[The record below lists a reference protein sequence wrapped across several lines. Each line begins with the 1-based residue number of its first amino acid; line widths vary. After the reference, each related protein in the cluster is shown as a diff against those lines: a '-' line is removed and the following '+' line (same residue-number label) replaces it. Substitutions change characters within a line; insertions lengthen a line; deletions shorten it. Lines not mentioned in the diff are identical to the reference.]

1 MDNNNLSDGWRP
13 PLYNTKSQKRPLI
26 QESEDEET
34 LSLLGL
40 EPGTEEYKR
49 IEALLIERICE
60 AELD

>member
-1 MDNNNLSDGWRP
+1 MDDNNLSDGWRP
-13 PLYNTKSQKRPLI
+13 PLYRTKNKKRPPI
-26 QESEDEET
+26 QESEDKET